1 MSAGAHGIQLIHSVA
16 FGTSVRPGERSNVA
30 PFILHPTIQKPG
42 VDYDITV
49 ANVVDAGDGTRTA
62 TFTVRVTPD
71 VAPTQQA
78 LLELVRADGS
88 LLLFNADAY
97 PAATDTLV
105 FQVAGVTPDSYFVR
119 VRIDGAEKSV

>member
-1 MSAGAHGIQLIHSVA
+1 M
-16 FGTSVRPGERSNVA
+16 
-30 PFILHPTIQKPG
+30 
-42 VDYDITV
+42 
-49 ANVVDAGDGTRTA
+49 VDAGDGTRTA

-88 LLLFNADAY
+88 LLLFNADAH
-97 PAATDTLV
+97 PAASATLV
-105 FQVAGVTPDSYFVR
+105 FQVAGVTPDTYFVR